1 MLAVMT
7 APVESGYTNELG
19 QGTRASAYTLVVGLG
34 ASGLAAARH
43 LIALREPVLV
53 IDSRAEPPGLEA
65 LRRECPSARTE
76 LGTLDARWLD
86 RARRV
91 VLSPGLSVDLPLVA
105 AARQKRIEV
114 VGELELFAR
123 AAGAPVIAVTG
134 SNGKSTVTTL
144 TAHLLKAQGFNAP
157 AGGNLGPPALEL
169 LDRGSV
175 DAYVLEVSSF
185 QMETTT
191 SLAPAAAALLNIS
204 PDHMDRHGSLER
216 YAALKVALLEAAR
229 RSVINHDDQL
239 VRRLAPR
246 GQETIAFSV
255 REPLR
260 DGWSLVT
267 HRNERWIARGLE
279 PLVPRSVLPLKGEIG
294 EANALAALALA
305 ESLGGDIQSALA
317 ALANFVGL
325 PHRLAHVRERRGV
338 ISVNESKG
346 TNVGATIAAIA
357 GAGAPIVLIAG
368 GQGKGAD
375 FAPLVEAS
383 RGRVKAV
390 VLLGEAAPELER
402 VFSGKIRTERVT
414 DMPAAVAAA
423 ARLADAGDWVLLSP
437 ACASQDMFADYRERG
452 AVFADA
458 VRGLPA

>member
-7 APVESGYTNELG
+7 APVESGYTDTLG
-19 QGTRASAYTLVVGLG
+19 QGARASAYTLVAGLG

-43 LIALREPVLV
+43 LAAIGEPVLV
-53 IDSRAEPPGLEA
+53 IDSRKEPPGLEA
-65 LRRECPSARTE
+65 LRRESPSVRTE
-76 LGTLDARWLD
+76 LGTLDPHWLE

-91 VLSPGLSVDLPLVA
+91 VLSPGLSIDLPLVA
-105 AARQKRIEV
+105 AAREKRIEV

-123 AAGAPVIAVTG
+123 AASAPVIAVTG

-144 TAHLLKAQGFNAP
+144 TAHLLAAQGFKAP

-169 LDRGSV
+169 LDLGPV

-191 SLAPAAAALLNIS
+191 SLAPVAAALLNIS

-216 YAALKVALLEAAR
+216 YAALKVALLEAAQR
-229 RSVINHDDQL
+229 AVVNFDDPF
-239 VRRLAPR
+239 VRELAPR
-246 GQETIAFSV
+246 DKETIAFSV

-260 DGWSLVT
+260 AGWSIVA
-267 HRNERWIARGLE
+267 HRGERWIARGLE
-279 PLVPRSVLPLKGEIG
+279 PLLPRSALPLKGEIG
-294 EANALAALALA
+294 EANALAALALTA
-305 ESLGGDIQSALA
+305 SLGGDMERALA
-317 ALANFVGL
+317 SLPGFVGL

-338 ISVNESKG
+338 VYVNDSKG
-346 TNVGATIAAIA
+346 TNVGATIAAIT

-375 FAPLVEAS
+375 FAPLVEAAQ
-383 RGRVKAV
+383 GRVKAA

-402 VFSGKIRTERVT
+402 VFAGRIRTVRVT
-414 DMPAAVAAA
+414 DMPAAVAEA
-423 ARLADAGDWVLLSP
+423 ARHAEAGDWVLLSP
-437 ACASQDMFADYRERG
+437 ACASLDMFADYRERG
-452 AVFADA
+452 AVFTEA
-458 VRGLPA
+458 VRALPP

>member
-7 APVESGYTNELG
+7 APVESGTTDTRG
-19 QGTRASAYTLVVGLG
+19 QGARATAYTLVVGLG

-43 LIALREPVLV
+43 LAARGESVLV
-53 IDSRAEPPGLEA
+53 IDSRGEPPGLA
-65 LRRECPSARTE
+65 TLRRDCPSVRTE
-76 LGTLDARWLD
+76 LATLDTRWLEH
-86 RARRV
+86 ARRV
-91 VLSPGLSVDLPLVA
+91 VLSPGLSIDLPLVA
-105 AARQKRIEV
+105 AAKSKRIEV

-123 AAGAPVIAVTG
+123 AARAPVIAVTG

-144 TAHLLKAQGFNAP
+144 TAHLLQGQGFNAP

-169 LDRGSV
+169 LDREAV

-216 YAALKVALLEAAR
+216 YAALKAALLQAAQR
-229 RSVINHDDQL
+229 AVVNHDDPL
-239 VRRLAPR
+239 VRELAPR
-246 GQETIAFSV
+246 DRATVAFSV

-260 DGWSLVT
+260 AGWSIVT
-267 HRNERWIARGLE
+267 HQGERWIARSLA
-279 PLVPRSVLPLKGEIG
+279 PLLPRSALPLKGEIG

-305 ESLGGDIQSALA
+305 ESLGGDMERALSALSC
-317 ALANFVGL
+317 FVGL
-325 PHRLAHVRERRGV
+325 PHRLEHVRERRGV
-338 ISVNESKG
+338 AFVNDSKG

-375 FAPLVEAS
+375 FAPLVAAA

-402 VFSGKIRTERVT
+402 AFRDSIPTVRVS
-414 DMPAAVAAA
+414 DMPAAVTEA
-423 ARLADAGDWVLLSP
+423 ARLAVTGDWVLLSP
-437 ACASQDMFADYRERG
+437 DCASLYMFADYRERG
-452 AVFADA
+452 AVFAAA

>member
-7 APVESGYTNELG
+7 APVESGYGNELG
-19 QGTRASAYTLVVGLG
+19 QGARASAYTLVAGLG

-43 LIALREPVLV
+43 LAARGEPVLV
-53 IDSRAEPPGLEA
+53 IDSRNAPPGLET
-65 LRRECPSARTE
+65 LRHEFPAVRVE
-76 LGTLDARWLD
+76 LATLDPRWLE

-91 VLSPGLSVDLPLVA
+91 VLSPGLAIDLPLIA
-105 AARQKRIEV
+105 AAKQQGIEV

-123 AAGAPVIAVTG
+123 AASAPVLAVTG

-144 TAHLLKAQGFNAP
+144 AAHLLRAQGFNAP

-169 LDRGSV
+169 LGLGAV

-191 SLAPAAAALLNIS
+191 SLEPSAAALLNIS

-216 YAALKVALLEAAR
+216 YAALKVALLEAAER
-229 RSVINHDDQL
+229 AVINHDDSL
-239 VRRLAPR
+239 VRKLAPR
-246 GQETIAFSV
+246 DRETIAFSV
-255 REPLR
+255 REQLAE
-260 DGWSLVT
+260 GWSLVS
-267 HRNERWIARGLE
+267 HRNERWIARDRK
-279 PLVPRSVLPLKGEIG
+279 PLVPRSALSLKGEIG
-294 EANALAALALA
+294 EANALAALALV
-305 ESLGGDIQSALA
+305 ESLGGDMPSALA
-317 ALANFVGL
+317 ALADFVGL
-325 PHRLAHVRERRGV
+325 PHRLAQVRERRGV
-338 ISVNESKG
+338 VYVNDSKG

-375 FAPLVEAS
+375 FAPLAEAAT
-383 RGRVKAV
+383 GRVKAL

-402 VFSGKIRTERVT
+402 VFAGRIRTVRVA
-414 DMPAAVAAA
+414 DMSAAVAEAS
-423 ARLADAGDWVLLSP
+423 RLATAGDWVLLSP

-452 AVFADA
+452 TVFADA
-458 VRGLPA
+458 VRDLPP

>member
-7 APVESGYTNELG
+7 APVESGHLNELG
-19 QGTRASAYTLVVGLG
+19 QGTQASAYTLVVGLG

-43 LIALREPVLV
+43 LAARDEPVLV
-53 IDSRAEPPGLEA
+53 IDSRKEPPGLDA
-65 LRRECPSARTE
+65 LRRECPSVRVE
-76 LGTLDARWLD
+76 LATLDAHWLE

-91 VLSPGLSVDLPLVA
+91 VLSPGLSIDLPLVA
-105 AARQKRIEV
+105 TAQEKRIEV
-114 VGELELFAR
+114 IGELELFAR
-123 AAGAPVIAVTG
+123 AASAPVLAVTG

-144 TAHLLKAQGFNAP
+144 TAHLLKAQGFDAP

-191 SLAPAAAALLNIS
+191 SLEPAAAALLNIS

-216 YAALKVALLEAAR
+216 YAALKVALLEAAER
-229 RSVINHDDQL
+229 AVINHDDPL
-239 VRRLAPR
+239 VRELAPR
-246 GQETIAFSV
+246 GKETIAFSA
-255 REPLR
+255 REPLQ
-260 DGWSLVT
+260 DGWSLVP
-267 HRNERWIARGLE
+267 HRNERWIARALK

-294 EANALAALALA
+294 ESNALAALALV
-305 ESLGGDIQSALA
+305 ESLGGDMPSALA
-317 ALANFVGL
+317 ALASFVGL

-338 ISVNESKG
+338 AYVNDSKG

-375 FAPLVEAS
+375 FAPLAEAA

-402 VFSGKIRTERVT
+402 VFAGRIRTVRVA
-414 DMPAAVAAA
+414 DMPAAVAEAS
-423 ARLADAGDWVLLSP
+423 RLAAAGDWVLLSP

-452 AVFADA
+452 AVFAAA
-458 VRGLPA
+458 VQGLPA